1 MTLVI
6 EGSGPPRDNGGMP
19 ETSWT
24 ELLMTDHETTE
35 RVFDA
40 FDRALAGPSA
50 PSTAIVTDA
59 LEYFTGYVERC
70 HNHKEE
76 DHLFPLLEASGMPRD
91 GGPLGIMIAD
101 HRKSEE
107 ALAALRSAAAA
118 YTAGSQD
125 ALASLRTAF
134 SEYSG
139 VLKEHFW
146 KENDILFPMGRR
158 ILDDADDAR
167 VIKGIEAVEAGIGTD
182 TRQRYYALARR
193 IVDASEIQD
202 LSAGLDADVLAAML
216 NTLPVEIS
224 FVDAD
229 DRVRYFSHENAAK
242 IFPRTRGAIG
252 RAVQQCHPPK
262 SVHKVNAILE
272 SFKSGKRN
280 VAEFWLDLGGRKVHV
295 RYFAVRSAENRYM
308 GTVETVQDI
317 TDIQQ
322 IRGERRLVDEA
333 LAV

>member
-1 MTLVI
+1 MTPVI
-6 EGSGPPRDNGGMP
+6 RAKAPPRHNVCMP

-24 ELLMTDHETTE
+24 DLLMTDHETTE

-40 FDRALAGPSA
+40 FDRALSGAAP

-76 DHLFPLLEASGMPRD
+76 DHLFPLLEAAGMPRE
-91 GGPLGIMIAD
+91 GGPLGMMVMD
-101 HRKSEE
+101 HRRSEA
-107 ALAALRSAAAA
+107 ALAVLRAAAA
-118 YTAGSQD
+118 DYTAGNQG
-125 ALASLRTAF
+125 ALPALRTAF
-134 SEYSG
+134 SEYAG

-146 KENDILFPMGRR
+146 KENDILFPMARR
-158 ILDDADDAR
+158 ILDDADDAK
-167 VIKGIEAVEAGIGTD
+167 VLHGIAEVEARAGAD
-182 TRQRYYALARR
+182 ARQRYYALAAR
-193 IVDASEIQD
+193 IVEASQIQD
-202 LSAGLDADVLAAML
+202 LSAGLEPDVLAAML

-224 FVDAD
+224 FVDAE
-229 DRVRYFSHENAAK
+229 DRVRYFSHEHAAK

-252 RAVQQCHPPK
+252 RAVQQCHPPG

-272 SFKSGKRN
+272 SFKSGTRS
-280 VAEFWLDLGGRKVHV
+280 VAEFWLDLRGRKVHV
-295 RYFAVRSAENRYM
+295 RYFAVRSPEGRYL

-317 TDIQQ
+317 TEIQK
-322 IRGERRLVDEA
+322 ITGERRLVDEA